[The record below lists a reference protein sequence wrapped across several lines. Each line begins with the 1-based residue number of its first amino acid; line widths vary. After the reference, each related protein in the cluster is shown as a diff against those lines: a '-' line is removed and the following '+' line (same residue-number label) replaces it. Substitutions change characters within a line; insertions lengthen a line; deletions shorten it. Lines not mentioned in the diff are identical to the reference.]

1 MELVNLSTEPEGR
14 LRDWLPRSL
23 HAEKVVFLPDA
34 CPGRSPLP
42 TGCAVHTRQSDWR
55 QFALSDCGCGMRLL
69 RSDLGVDALK
79 RDAWD
84 AVADRL
90 RANKGRLGDLGGG
103 NHFLDALEPYDGEQL
118 YFLIHTGSRS
128 ESGLVDDLVDDP
140 VAFDAQFA
148 DIVAWAA
155 DNRASVQRA
164 LEATFGTMEVVVDL
178 PHNTFERLPDGSV
191 IIRKGAVHV
200 RPGECTILPSHMSGD
215 VVLIRGT
222 EGVARTL
229 HSLSHGTGRTM
240 PRGQARAHV
249 TQESIDELR
258 KRLLMPS
265 GLQDASLRGESPV
278 AYRDLDECLTLLDG
292 CVEVL
297 QRFAVIGYM
306 GHLG

>member
-191 IIRKGAVHV
+191 IIRKGAAPRGLCSNWGPMDSNMKHNRKQQICELCWSSV
-200 RPGECTILPSHMSGD
+200 RGFQPILTNKMVFEMLRYEKVMFKICSHMF
-215 VVLIRGT
+215 
-222 EGVARTL
+222 
-229 HSLSHGTGRTM
+229 
-240 PRGQARAHV
+240 
-249 TQESIDELR
+249 
-258 KRLLMPS
+258 
-265 GLQDASLRGESPV
+265 PV
-278 AYRDLDECLTLLDG
+278 FLKY
-292 CVEVL
+292 
-297 QRFAVIGYM
+297 FHIKK
-306 GHLG
+306 